1 MPKLVEGVRAFAP
14 LIWARFP
21 PVIGDLRRPSALFEN
36 PSPRNLCE
44 ASLLFELR
52 AIKMLAWP
60 TLLRTVLV
68 ALAAFGGRRGVGMLA
83 GVQEAAEADVAPSK
97 LRGSKVVLRESAK
110 RFKACLSRDDVNI
123 EGFLAA
129 GDDFVKGLQRF
140 GEFTKAGVTDARQN
154 MRKVEMAREGRIKSM
169 RALLMDQVRRGLRN
183 DGGGPASGSGAEA
196 LLWARLGIK
205 MWVEIFKDRLCS
217 PRKASLGEA
226 MRSGFDRTLAR
237 YLDRFGRAAFKVAT
251 RAAPDWDT
259 VRERTHLGCDV
270 NGVCSDEGL
279 ESELRLFVQQVE
291 PVLERMTQLHK
302 EAGLEDPR
310 TP

>member
-1 MPKLVEGVRAFAP
+1 ML
-14 LIWARFP
+14 LI
-21 PVIGDLRRPSALFEN
+21 GHLH
-36 PSPRNLCE
+36 E
-44 ASLLFELR
+44 ASLLFELDR
-52 AIKMLAWP
+52 AIKMLAAWP

-83 GVQEAAEADVAPSK
+83 GVQEAAEADVQIGGRPKVDVPSK
-97 LRGSKVVLRESAK
+97 LSGSKVVLRESAK

-140 GEFTKAGVTDARQN
+140 GDFTKAGVTDARQN

-205 MWVEIFKDRLCS
+205 MWVEIFKDRLRS
-217 PRKASLGEA
+217 PRKLSLGEA
-226 MRSGFDRTLAR
+226 MRSGFDQTLGR

-251 RAAPDWDT
+251 RAAADWDT
-259 VRERTHLGCDV
+259 VRGRTHLGCDV

-279 ESELRLFVQQVE
+279 ESELRSFVQQVE